1 MAQTKHCDLAIA
13 GGGLAG
19 GLIALALAAR
29 RPSLRVVL
37 VEEGET
43 LGGNHIWSFFH
54 TDIADEDRWLLAP
67 LVSYGWRG
75 YDVAFARRRRKL
87 GTPYYSILSERLDAV
102 ARKTLPDHVIW
113 TGRRIASLNKTTILI
128 EGGDRVQAKA
138 VIDAR
143 GAGDLGL
150 LDLGWQK
157 FVGQVV
163 TLAEPHGLQRPLLM
177 DATVDQLDGYRFVY
191 TLPLDARRL
200 LIEDTYYSDGPA
212 LDEVMVADRIARYA
226 AAHEWTITHVE
237 RQESGVLP
245 VALGGDFDGYW
256 ASGGKDIAKAGVR
269 AGLFHPTTGY
279 SLPDAVRLA
288 TTIAG
293 LENPASRTIHDILR
307 DYARAR
313 WNERGFER
321 LLARMLFRAADP
333 GERHRVMARFY
344 GLNRPLI
351 ERFYAGQPSRRD
363 KFRILAGK
371 PPVPI
376 GRALAVMRERSPAA
390 GATA

>member
-29 RPSLRVVL
+29 RPSIRVVL
-37 VEEGET
+37 VDEGAS

-67 LVSYGWRG
+67 LVGHGWRG
-75 YDVAFARRRRKL
+75 YDVAFGDRRRRL
-87 GTPYYSILSERLDAV
+87 GTPYYAIPSERLDALV
-102 ARKTLPDHVIW
+102 RRTLPDHTLLTERTITAV
-113 TGRRIASLNKTTILI
+113 NKTAILI

-138 VIDAR
+138 VIDVR
-143 GAGDLGL
+143 GPGDLSL

-177 DATVDQLDGYRFVY
+177 DATVDQIDGFRFVY

-200 LIEDTYYSDGPA
+200 LIEDTYYSDSPA
-212 LDEVMVADRIARYA
+212 LDDVMVADRIARYA
-226 AAHEWTITHVE
+226 AAHEWTITAVE
-237 RQESGVLP
+237 RQETGVLP
-245 VALGGDFDGYW
+245 VAMGGDFDAYW
-256 ASGGKDIAKAGVR
+256 HSGAKDVAKAGMR

-288 TTIAG
+288 TMVAG

-313 WNERGFER
+313 WDERGFER

-333 GERHRVMARFY
+333 EQRHRVMGRFY
-344 GLNRPLI
+344 GLGRPLI
-351 ERFYAGQPSRRD
+351 ERFYAGHSSRGD

-371 PPVPI
+371 PPVPL
-376 GRALAVMRERSPAA
+376 GRALAVMRERPAA
-390 GATA
+390 TA